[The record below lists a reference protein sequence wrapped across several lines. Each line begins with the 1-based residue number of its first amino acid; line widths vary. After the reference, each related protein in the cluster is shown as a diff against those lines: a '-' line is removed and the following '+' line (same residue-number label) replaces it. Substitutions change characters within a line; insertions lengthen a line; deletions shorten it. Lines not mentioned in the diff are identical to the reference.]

1 VVANLQ
7 KCDQSWSGQME
18 KFIIVCWGIW
28 KDRNDLRMGGK
39 GKAGRTIL
47 RNAVHLVE
55 EFWLA
60 NEEKTEYQAKPV
72 SMVSWQPPSQGYYK
86 VITDGTVFLDRKQ
99 AGAGVIIRDSA
110 GEVIVALSKRWECS
124 LGAIEAE
131 AKALE
136 AGVNFAW
143 EVGIR
148 EVEFESDSQLI
159 CNALQPSLMF

>member
-1 VVANLQ
+1 
-7 KCDQSWSGQME
+7 
-18 KFIIVCWGIW
+18 
-28 KDRNDLRMGGK
+28 
-39 GKAGRTIL
+39 
-47 RNAVHLVE
+47 
-55 EFWLA
+55 
-60 NEEKTEYQAKPV
+60 
-72 SMVSWQPPSQGYYK
+72 MVLWQPPSQGYYK
-86 VITDGTVFLDRKQ
+86 VITDGAVFLDRKQ

-110 GEVIVALSKRWECS
+110 GEVIAALSKRWECP

-148 EVEFESDSQLI
+148 EVEFESGSQLI